1 MGRVLGNGE
10 GDESLSGSDKDES
23 LDEDMEALKRACI
36 LTGTNPNEIED
47 VSAVHAAASDSE
59 GNDSGT
65 NDVEVFRSL
74 QQRFLPQ
81 SEGGAPLVLKPLS
94 TLPPVFGSDDEED
107 FETLRAIQRRF
118 TKYNSDA
125 LKKCE
130 STSVHN
136 PNTSLTSEQ
145 DTHNILLANDTT
157 GEALDNEFSDYEDA
171 CSAYEHSES
180 VGDGDPRSQPL
191 ASIEWHQPVAPV
203 LSSIPPK
210 YSSFPASGKVF
221 IDAIKNNRSCQ
232 RFIRSKLIE
241 IEARIEENRKLLERI
256 KVLKDFQSSCK
267 KRAGRAFSQKKDVR
281 VQLISVPKFKNSQDL
296 KANGKKTSALSYGPV
311 ENSHVQFYRTVLTT
325 LFPLSLRRQSWSQM
339 EKENLAQGIKQHIQE
354 MLFDKSLVFY
364 SGSEGSS
371 GASDAVDS
379 IIASITDLEFT
390 PENIRSFLPK
400 IDWQRLASMHFM
412 GRSGAEC
419 EARWLN
425 IEDPLI
431 NHNAWTKYEDK
442 KLLHL
447 LQERG
452 TPYNWI
458 DIATRLET
466 NRTPFQCLSRYQR
479 SLNNHII
486 KRGWAPEEDAQ
497 LCAAVEAFGEGYW
510 QLVASNLEG
519 RTGTQCSNRWRKTLH
534 PSRKMVGRWTV
545 DEDKRLKVA
554 VMLFGPK
561 SWSKIAKFVP
571 GRTQVQC
578 RERWVN
584 VLDPSLNL
592 GEWTEEEDNKL
603 EAAIKEHGYC
613 WSKVAAAVPPRTDSQ
628 CRRRWKVLFPHEV
641 PLLQAARKIQKAA
654 LISNFVDRE
663 SERPELGAGD
673 FLALPGANSIP
684 GSENGNSNGKEKKR
698 SSDIP
703 KSKPKRS
710 RTKAQIYPEEAL
722 SPTNCDDAE
731 TIGSDD
737 TSKKRKAPKLPS
749 KRKKS
754 AKSVQDH
761 QDHSSTPRDSTCL
774 RAMNGAVEAVGSHDT
789 TKEKK
794 TPRSLSRS
802 NRSTKPAPGHQS
814 VSFSAEDSTTL
825 RIRNADDVETSAVG
839 YDSNSK
845 KKNDAET
852 IGSDDTSSKKR
863 KAPKLPSKRKI
874 FAKSVQDHQDHSSTP
889 RDSTYLRAMNGDVE
903 AVCGNDTTKEKKTL
917 KVYSRHN
924 RSTKP
929 APDHQ
934 SLSFS
939 AEDSTTLRI
948 RNADDVETSG
958 VDYAN
963 SKKKN
968 AIKVCPNKRKYTE
981 PMQDSH
987 NLNGNNVGT
996 TGMEDYHPKKKKPN
1010 TGPDHPDLSLSA
1022 VDSGC
1027 LKITN
1032 VDVHAPGVDY
1042 TTSKKKNAVK
1052 ACSERSKCTEST
1064 QGNQDLNG
1072 NNIESTGGGVANS
1085 ENKKDPRQCSKRKMY
1100 AKSAHDHQNVE
1111 HVEITGGDNC
1121 VPRKREASSSCSKKG
1136 KCINPTQDHQVHT
1149 SPSEHLTSLWVAT
1162 VEDVEAIAED
1172 TVLNC
1177 VSKVHGSHSKN
1188 DKCIAPQ
1195 EDSQDLSLCS
1205 GQLTLDVIDAS
1216 SKVESRVADVTK
1228 EDGSEKLTKEKP
1240 CFELS
1245 SQYITECR
1253 SSSACITKV
1262 DAIVPEKADVQEGYC
1277 TSTSRRSHRARFSP
1291 CYLRSTDWET

>member
-761 QDHSSTPRDSTCL
+761 QDHSSTPRDST
-774 RAMNGAVEAVGSHDT
+774 
-789 TKEKK
+789 
-794 TPRSLSRS
+794 
-802 NRSTKPAPGHQS
+802 
-814 VSFSAEDSTTL
+814 
-825 RIRNADDVETSAVG
+825 
-839 YDSNSK
+839 
-845 KKNDAET
+845 
-852 IGSDDTSSKKR
+852 
-863 KAPKLPSKRKI
+863 
-874 FAKSVQDHQDHSSTP
+874 
-889 RDSTYLRAMNGDVE
+889 YLRAMNGDVE